1 MPTMMRNA
9 KNTGTTGGRSLGGTL
24 FSPGNR
30 PFGSCVRTSEEPR
43 GIEIAKRLTS
53 FFSSGQAKMWK
64 SPGFEPS
71 QCASMAAIL
80 IG

>member
-9 KNTGTTGGRSLGGTL
+9 KKTGTTGGRSLRRHALQAGKQAV
-24 FSPGNR
+24 R
-30 PFGSCVRTSEEPR
+30 ACVRISEAPR
-43 GIEIAKRLTS
+43 GIEIAKRFVS
-53 FFSSGQAKMWK
+53 FFSSGQAKRTR